1 MGSEMEYQII
11 FRTMKKL
18 ILTLAIAMLAMRS
31 PAPIPSP
38 VISFISY
45 SQTNSVTIYVTGE
58 YTRFPLAIQMTTSLT
73 NPDWIWVQT
82 NNQPAGVVTFT
93 GLPATNAIEYFR
105 AATLVPVF

>member
-1 MGSEMEYQII
+1 
-11 FRTMKKL
+11 
-18 ILTLAIAMLAMRS
+18 
-31 PAPIPSP
+31 
-38 VISFISY
+38 
-45 SQTNSVTIYVTGE
+45 
-58 YTRFPLAIQMTTSLT
+58 MTTSLT